1 MTDTPDSYPKT
12 NLRKV
17 PGWSIQGLVEMAEPY
32 TTERYGDYVDFAIK
46 LDAPGTFVD
55 KDGVEFTS
63 DRISIGE
70 KAIGVGPNSG
80 VIAQLKRLNY
90 TPDSVRGAYLQFSVK
105 PEKPKDKDP
114 KRFFFNID
122 PVPGRTTLPTSLPN
136 PELTRKRADAQAAYA
151 AAVGFL
157 HGDVGQKIQ
166 EIVALTGGTFDIN
179 AAVDTLLREENR

>member
-1 MTDTPDSYPKT
+1 MTNDQDSFPKT

-32 TTERYGDYVDFAIK
+32 TTEKYGDYVEFAIK

-70 KAIGVGPNSG
+70 KATGAGPNSG
-80 VIAQLKRLNY
+80 AIAQLKRLNF
-90 TPDSVRGAYLQFSVK
+90 TPDSVRGAYLRFSVK
-105 PEKPKDKDP
+105 PENPKDP
-114 KRFFFNID
+114 KPVRFFFNLD

-136 PELTRKRADAQAAYA
+136 PEITRKRADAQAAYA
-151 AAVGFL
+151 AALTFVVAQIEATPYLNGTK
-157 HGDVGQKIQ
+157 HG
-166 EIVALTGGTFDIN
+166 LTSIN
-179 AAVDTLLREENR
+179 AAIDILLREENR